1 MSKNDSQAKMIARE
15 HVYDGYLGFYKYRL
29 QIPSL
34 NPHKTP
40 FILDGQEVVHT
51 ADSVLVLIY
60 APTIDSFV
68 FCKEFRPGVFF
79 NNTDDDPFIL
89 QCVAGTIEA
98 SEQPGDTAFK
108 EVKEETGITIDEIKL
123 IASVYKSPGIITEK
137 AFLYYA
143 ECSGSPQGGLHG
155 VGVGDEEIETTI
167 ISRKKTFELMDEFN
181 ILDAA
186 TLLALNWFKVN
197 FHEHVDSKW

>member
-1 MSKNDSQAKMIARE
+1 MSKNDSQVKLIARK
-15 HVYDGYLGFYKYRL
+15 HLYDGYLSFDKYRL

-34 NPHKTP
+34 HPHKETL
-40 FILDGQEVVHT
+40 ILDDQEVVHT

-60 APTIDSFV
+60 APKIDSFV

-79 NNTDDDPFIL
+79 NNPDDDPFIL

-98 SEQPGDTAFK
+98 NETPADTAVK
-108 EVKEETGITIDEIKL
+108 EVKEETGITIDDIKL

-137 AFLYYA
+137 TCLYYA
-143 ECSGSPQGGLHG
+143 ECSDSPQAGLYG
-155 VGVGDEEIETTI
+155 VGEEEIETTI
-167 ISRKKTFELMDEFN
+167 ISRKKTFALMDEYK

-186 TLLALNWFKVN
+186 TLLALNWFKAY
-197 FHEHVDSKW
+197 FHDKKNS